1 MDPRTARIGADGRR
15 LFYILAACGI
25 AYLTLVLYLVLS
37 TFGWN
42 LLYIPYTIFILEF
55 VVPTLHNWVLGLLD
69 FVGIYF
75 FGLIAIVLLFWLQR
89 VRESN

>member
-1 MDPRTARIGADGRR
+1 MDPRGARIAADERR
-15 LFYILAACGI
+15 LFYILAVSGI
-25 AYLTLVLYLVLS
+25 AYITLVLYLVFS
-37 TFGWN
+37 TLGWN

-75 FGLIAIVLLFWLQR
+75 FGLIAIALLFWLQR
-89 VRESN
+89 VREGN